1 MAGNMDPNDIQG
13 VAEAMEELRKNGTLS
28 AEALAK
34 LGGNSV
40 SAGKALEGYT
50 KAVLGAG
57 SAVGGMAR
65 AIADGDGQFKS
76 LGGTISGLAA
86 AVNTVAGAFG
96 SLGKVLGAISVAGAE
111 VAKFVLDQMDVLQT
125 NYRTLGDASAGAADG
140 VDGLLR
146 QFDALGNFSLPAFT
160 KAVRA
165 NVNGLAAFRG
175 TAALGAEELSKIAGA
190 LTTGDTAKRFIK
202 LGMSLDAVG
211 EITTEYLSNMSRYGL
226 TQGQTTEELTEKTQ
240 NYIVEVD
247 KIARLTGQTREAQ
260 QKEAQKNLAD
270 ARYRAKISE
279 MRSRGQVNEA
289 KQLELFV
296 RGLGAINPAFA
307 DAARATVTGTYL
319 TKQAAEADIVLN
331 GAIRRNINAIE
342 QGTDAV
348 TAIADTQD
356 ATGQAA
362 DQFRQ
367 LFKYGKDL
375 GGMGVGVF
383 DTEALLLRRKE
394 LERTGLTQAQ
404 AIAQAQKEQMEATGE
419 ITGKFVDAT
428 LKVADT
434 SKNLQ
439 DLGFIL
445 VKAAIPAVEKFA
457 DILESATKEAR
468 DYFGIPDSRKTRGSG
483 GPGVA
488 PGPGAEQSGN
498 LAGVNPQLA
507 TAVSKAMEDY
517 KRLTGKD
524 ATITSGVRDRE
535 KQQRLYDAYIAG
547 GKKGMPV
554 AKPGTSLHETGNAV
568 DINKTA
574 ANEMDRMGILSK
586 YGLTRPVANDP
597 VHVELAGPSGRYK
610 SPMTGVGSP
619 TSAGSETQ
627 TQGSKATGQQQTDS
641 VNTRLIQRLEEMV
654 ALQRQNNNQNTQ
666 LLKNFRS

>member
-1 MAGNMDPNDIQG
+1 MAGIMDPNDIQG

-65 AIADGDGQFKS
+65 AIADGEGQFKS

-125 NYRTLGDASAGAADG
+125 NYKTLGDASAGAADG

-165 NVNGLAAFRG
+165 NVSGLAAFRG

-211 EITTEYLSNMSRYGL
+211 DITTEYLSNMSRYGL
-226 TQGQTTEELTEKTQ
+226 TQGQTTDQLIEKTQ

-279 MRSRGQVNEA
+279 MRARGQVNEA

-342 QGTDAV
+342 QGTDAA
-348 TAIADTQD
+348 TAIADAQD
-356 ATGQAA
+356 AAGQGA

-375 GGMGVGVF
+375 GGVGVAVF

-394 LERTGLTQAQ
+394 LEDTGLTQLE
-404 AIAQAQKEQMEATGE
+404 AITQAQKEQMEATGK
-419 ITGKFVDAT
+419 ITGKFADAT
-428 LKVADT
+428 LDVADT

-439 DLGFIL
+439 SLGFIL
-445 VKAAIPAVEKFA
+445 VEAAIPAVEKFA
-457 DILESATKEAR
+457 DILESATNKAR
-468 DYFGIPDSRKTRGSG
+468 DYFGIRETPASRRTSGAGS
-483 GPGVA
+483 
-488 PGPGAEQSGN
+488 PGAAQTGS

-610 SPMTGVGSP
+610 SPMSGVGNP

-627 TQGSKATGQQQTDS
+627 TQGSKATDQQQSSSTNDRMAKQLAELNQTS
-641 VNTRLIQRLEEMV
+641 RELLAVNKKI
-654 ALQRQNNNQNTQ
+654 LQRQA
-666 LLKNFRS
+666 

>member
-1 MAGNMDPNDIQG
+1 MAGIMDPNDIQG

-50 KAVLGAG
+50 KLVLGAG

-65 AIADGDGQFKS
+65 AVADGEGQFKS
-76 LGGTISGLAA
+76 LGGTISGLAS
-86 AVNTVAGAFG
+86 AVNTVASAFG

-111 VAKFVLDQMDVLQT
+111 VAKFVLDQMDVLST
-125 NYRTLGDASAGAADG
+125 NYKTLGDASAGAADG

-160 KAVRA
+160 KAVKA
-165 NVNGLAAFRG
+165 NVTGLAAFRG
-175 TAALGAEELSKIAGA
+175 TAALGAEELSKIAGV

-211 EITTEYLSNMSRYGL
+211 DITTEYLATSARYGIL
-226 TQGQTTEELTEKTQ
+226 QGATTEELTKKTQ
-240 NYIVEVD
+240 NYIEEVD
-247 KIARLTGQTREAQ
+247 KIARLTGQTRADQ
-260 QKEAQKNLAD
+260 QKEAQKSLLQVQFRAKLAD
-270 ARYRAKISE
+270 MAAKGQSE
-279 MRSRGQVNEA
+279 QAE
-289 KQLELFV
+289 EL
-296 RGLGAINPAFA
+296 RKTAEGLGGPLG
-307 DAARATVTGTYL
+307 D
-319 TKQAAEADIVLN
+319 
-331 GAIRRNINAIE
+331 AIRMLAMGIPLSKDTAKANLFTNDALRQNAMALLRGKKAI
-342 QGTDAV
+342 D
-348 TAIADTQD
+348 AIADVQQASADGTKRFGTQLMYVGDVFGGVALQGLENAEIIREQNKSLDGTMTRQEAID
-356 ATGQAA
+356 AIQKRQATA
-362 DQFRQ
+362 E
-367 LFKYGKDL
+367 GK
-375 GGMGVGVF
+375 
-383 DTEALLLRRKE
+383 T
-394 LERTGLTQAQ
+394 
-404 AIAQAQKEQMEATGE
+404 
-419 ITGKFVDAT
+419 TGKFVDAT
-428 LKVADT
+428 LAVADT

-439 DLGFIL
+439 SLGFML
-445 VKAAIPAVEKFA
+445 TEAAIPAVEKFA
-457 DILESATKEAR
+457 DMLNSATSKAR
-468 DYFGIPDSRKTRGSG
+468 DYFGIRETPTSRKTSGGSG
-483 GPGVA
+483 A
-488 PGPGAEQSGN
+488 TQSGS

-507 TAVSKAMEDY
+507 TAVNKAIEDY

-610 SPMTGVGSP
+610 SPMTGVGNP

-627 TQGSKATGQQQTDS
+627 TQGSKATGQQQTES
-641 VNTRLIQRLEEMV
+641 VNDRLIQRLDEMV
-654 ALQRQNNNQNTQ
+654 ALQRQTNNINAKLLQNT
-666 LLKNFRS
+666 RG

>member
-65 AIADGDGQFKS
+65 AIADGEGQFKS

-165 NVNGLAAFRG
+165 NVSGLAAFRG

-226 TQGQTTEELTEKTQ
+226 TQGQTQEQLTEKTQ
-240 NYIVEVD
+240 DYIVEVD

-279 MRSRGQVNEA
+279 MRARGQVNEA

-342 QGTDAV
+342 QGTDAA
-348 TAIADTQD
+348 TSIADAQN
-356 ATGQAA
+356 AAGQGA

-375 GGMGVGVF
+375 GGVGVAVF

-394 LERTGLTQAQ
+394 LEDTGLTQLE
-404 AIAQAQKEQMEATGE
+404 AITQAQKEQMEATGK
-419 ITGKFVDAT
+419 ITGKFADAT
-428 LKVADT
+428 LDVADT
-434 SKNLQ
+434 SKSLQ
-439 DLGFIL
+439 RLGFTL
-445 VKAAIPAVEKFA
+445 VEAAIPAVAKFA
-457 DILESATKEAR
+457 DILKSATDKAS
-468 DYFGIPDSRKTRGSG
+468 DYFGIRETPASRRTGGGSPDAT
-483 GPGVA
+483 
-488 PGPGAEQSGN
+488 QSGS

-507 TAVSKAMEDY
+507 SAVSKAMEDY

-610 SPMTGVGSP
+610 SPMTGVGNP

-627 TQGSKATGQQQTDS
+627 TQGSKATDQQQSSSTNDRLAKQLAELNQTS
-641 VNTRLIQRLEEMV
+641 RELLAVNKKI
-654 ALQRQNNNQNTQ
+654 LQRQA
-666 LLKNFRS
+666 